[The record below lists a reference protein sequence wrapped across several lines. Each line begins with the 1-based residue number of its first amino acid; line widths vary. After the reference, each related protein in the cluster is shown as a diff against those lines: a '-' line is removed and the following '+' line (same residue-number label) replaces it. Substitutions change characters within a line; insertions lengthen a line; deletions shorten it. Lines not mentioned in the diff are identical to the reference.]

1 MFCTNC
7 GTQAANDHS
16 FCSTCGSKLAR
27 SGNSPTT
34 DSSSTTR
41 EQLQVNRHDKVDD
54 WRMLTSAKDIFTHP
68 QVVER
73 IKRISGLSSTG
84 MPASVI
90 LEQIRIFD
98 SKGASKVAMGAL
110 TEVVLPFY
118 SNLGIKKESEVSSDF
133 PFSYQEALVAVL
145 CSLASR
151 SQPLRDLR
159 DASNG
164 FVVDAQLPAS
174 VWAWKGDFIITLENV
189 NGGTRV
195 CATINIPGQ
204 MFDWGKSNRTISNM
218 FEDVNRYSQFEL

>member
-1 MFCTNC
+1 LFY
-7 GTQAANDHS
+7 HS
-16 FCSTCGSKLAR
+16 IQT
-27 SGNSPTT
+27 
-34 DSSSTTR
+34 
-41 EQLQVNRHDKVDD
+41 
-54 WRMLTSAKDIFTHP
+54 
-68 QVVER
+68 
-73 IKRISGLSSTG
+73 
-84 MPASVI
+84 
-90 LEQIRIFD
+90 
-98 SKGASKVAMGAL
+98 
-110 TEVVLPFY
+110 FY